1 MRIAVSACLLGE
13 ACRYDGRAKVDEAVT
28 ALAGSHELVPVCP
41 EVLGG
46 LPTPRARCEIVAGDE
61 AVRGAGAEAIH
72 KAGDGVVRVMDEA
85 GEDRT
90 DAFAKGAR
98 KAVEAARK
106 AGCELAI
113 LKSKSPSCGVGLV
126 YDGTFTGTL
135 VPGDGLAARAFREAG
150 IRVVNETQLH
160 GSLPYELHG

>member
-13 ACRYDGRAKVDEAVT
+13 ACRYDGRAKVDEVVT

-46 LPTPRARCEIVAGDE
+46 LPTPRTRCEIV
-61 AVRGAGAEAIH
+61 
-72 KAGDGVVRVMDEA
+72 AGDGVVRVMDKA

-160 GSLPYELHG
+160 GSLPCELHG